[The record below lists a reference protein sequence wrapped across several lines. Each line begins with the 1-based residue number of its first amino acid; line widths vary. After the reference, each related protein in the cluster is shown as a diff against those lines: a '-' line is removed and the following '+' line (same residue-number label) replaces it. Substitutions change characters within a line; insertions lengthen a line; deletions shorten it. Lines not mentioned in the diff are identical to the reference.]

1 MLRLSKD
8 LHKEQGVRATESGG
22 KYCVPA
28 KLEKRC
34 WEETNMLMVLVNYG
48 SMVYRLCT
56 IIKLWFSGT
65 IVCTTIEVF
74 LL

>member
-22 KYCVPA
+22 KYFVPA
-28 KLEKRC
+28 KLEKRG

-48 SMVYRLCT
+48 MMYRLCT
-56 IIKLWFSGT
+56 IIKLLFSGT